1 MSTKLSYKQLKEE
14 NKILGN
20 IINTLKCS
28 KAELEKENE
37 KLKLEIDQ
45 IATQQ
50 TRIIS
55 ENDALRNI
63 AVEMQNKLKSNSMGH
78 RKSGDEDLLSFLK
91 TTTKRINNIE
101 NNNMINSKIN
111 RENEIYCL
119 KQEIHKLEMDK
130 LDLLKHNQS
139 FVIQLQEIV
148 NDQQSLQQK
157 LCYLENE
164 NNGLRQKNLIENPQF
179 IDRFDNNDCNDNKDK
194 RNIDLSLSN
203 FEDIIFEIKRLEQEN
218 KCRKDLRSQLFSYN
232 EEIQKLK
239 EQLITKQNEN
249 QSLFEKYSVTLNQ
262 YKLLCESMVTSSS
275 KK

>member
-28 KAELEKENE
+28 KGELEKENA

-78 RKSGDEDLLSFLK
+78 SKSGNEDLLSFLK